1 MAHSNYFYAVK
12 LPDAAKQY
20 IQDVFKK
27 SGDHLP
33 FKKWVH
39 PADYHITLAFLGKA
53 DELKLE
59 ESINKAAD
67 IARKRKP
74 FELMLDGVGT
84 FGPVSAPRI
93 LWAGVKAVPEL
104 FELQQAVYSA
114 CEESGFSLDKKSF
127 KPHITTARKYTGD
140 EKFFKENLPMLGEFI
155 FTADRFTL
163 YKTNMGESPSYET
176 VYDFALIE

>member
-1 MAHSNYFYAVK
+1 MK
-12 LPDAAKQY
+12 LPEAAKQY
-20 IQDVFKK
+20 IQDQLKK
-27 SGDHLP
+27 SDGQLQ

-53 DELKLE
+53 DEPKLE
-59 ESINKAAD
+59 ASVKRAAD
-67 IARKRKP
+67 IARSRKP
-74 FELMLDGVGT
+74 FELILDGMGT

-114 CEESGFSLDKKSF
+114 CEESGFSLDKKPF
-127 KPHITTARKYTGD
+127 KPHITTARKFAGD
-140 EKFFKENLPMLGEFI
+140 EKFSKENLPLLGEFI

-163 YKTNMGESPSYET
+163 YKTNMGQSPSYET
-176 VYDFALIE
+176 VYDFALIQ